1 MINASPTRKTGSPL
15 PSWLMNLLGF
25 GLLIALVL
33 ISFFYQMRGINES
46 MRQNVL
52 ERSRM
57 VAAII
62 EENLANADLA
72 LTTMDRMV
80 ATFLGDKTEFIAYLD
95 GIDPLQPEEL
105 TALARETG
113 LLGITLVRADN
124 SRINGPE
131 GWFSEPVTCDD
142 RAGSIRY
149 RGNQILF
156 LQDFRPAGNA
166 LSCVLTGLDGSAI
179 AELRKKSSLEAL
191 LASLSALP
199 GIHSVQRLTEPGTG
213 PVSSVQ
219 LTTDQGKAVARSSF
233 STPSGTIVVSLDA
246 HRFLKRRDRLRQQFF
261 FFAGLLLVLGLFF
274 SWLLYRVQQNNL
286 DQVRTFEKA
295 LAREHEAAALGRT
308 TATIAHEIRNPLNA
322 INMGL
327 QRLRMESDNL
337 EVEQEELISA
347 MTEAV
352 KRTSTIVS
360 ELQRYT
366 RPLEPA
372 DDTVH
377 LDRQLKEILALYGP
391 QIKAQQ
397 IKLTVETPEP
407 VPLQG
412 DRDLLNELL
421 ENLIKNAV
429 EAQPDGGSIRIR
441 LSAEENMVRL
451 RIENSGFLLDS
462 DRTGRIGEPY
472 FTTKTR
478 GTGLG
483 LALSRRIAR
492 AHGGSLKILP
502 DHEQQTLTVLVQLP
516 KKMVEKPAE

>member
-1 MINASPTRKTGSPL
+1 MIDSGATGTTGSPL

-33 ISFFYQMRGINES
+33 VYFFYQMQGINES
-46 MRQNVL
+46 LRQNVL
-52 ERSRM
+52 EHSRM

-62 EENLANADLA
+62 EENLANAELA
-72 LTTMDRMV
+72 LTTVDRMV

-113 LLGITLVRADN
+113 LLGITLVRPDN
-124 SRINGPE
+124 SRISGPE
-131 GWFSEPVTCDD
+131 NWFPEPFTCNDG
-142 RAGSIRY
+142 AGSIRY
-149 RGNQILF
+149 RGNEILF
-156 LQDFRPAGNA
+156 LRNFKNKGA
-166 LSCVLTGLDGSAI
+166 LSCILTGLDGSAI
-179 AELRKKSSLEAL
+179 AKLRKKSSLEAL
-191 LASLSALP
+191 LASLSSLP
-199 GIHSVQRLTEPGTG
+199 GIHSVQRLTDPETG
-213 PVSSVQ
+213 PASSVQ
-219 LTTDQGKAVARSSF
+219 LTIEQGRAVARSSF
-233 STPSGTIVVSLDA
+233 STPSGTIVVSLNA

-261 FFAGLLLVLGLFF
+261 FFAGLLFILGVFF
-274 SWLLYRVQQNNL
+274 SWLLYRFQQNNL
-286 DQVRTFEKA
+286 NQVRTFEKA
-295 LAREHEAAALGRT
+295 LAREHEAAVLGRT

-327 QRLRMESDNL
+327 QRLRLESANL
-337 EVEQEELISA
+337 DRDQEELISA
-347 MTEAV
+347 MSEAV
-352 KRTSTIVS
+352 KRTSGIVS

-391 QIKAQQ
+391 QIKEQHIDLRIEA
-397 IKLTVETPEP
+397 PES
-407 VPLQG
+407 VILQG
-412 DRDLLNELL
+412 DRDLINELL

-429 EAQPDGGSIRIR
+429 EAQPDGGYIRVQ
-441 LSAEENMVRL
+441 LTKEEKMVLL
-451 RIENSGFLLDS
+451 RMENSGFLLDHDQS
-462 DRTGRIGEPY
+462 GRIGEPY

-492 AHGGSLKILP
+492 AHDGDMEIFP
-502 DHEQQTLTVLVQLP
+502 NHEQQTLTVLVRIP
-516 KKMVEKPAE
+516 EKTGK

>member
-1 MINASPTRKTGSPL
+1 MINSGPTKSNTPL
-15 PSWLMNLLGF
+15 PSWLINLLGF

-33 ISFFYQMRGINES
+33 VSFLYQMRGINES
-46 MRQNVL
+46 LKQNVL

-62 EENLANADLA
+62 EENLANANLA

-80 ATFLGDKTEFIAYLD
+80 ATLLGDKVEFIAYLD

-113 LLGITLVRADN
+113 LLGITLVRPDN
-124 SRINGPE
+124 SRVSGPKNWSP
-131 GWFSEPVTCDD
+131 GPFTCNDA
-142 RAGSIRY
+142 AGSVHY
-149 RGNQILF
+149 LGNDILF
-156 LQDFRPAGNA
+156 LQDFSAEDSDLA
-166 LSCVLTGLDGSAI
+166 CILTGLDGTAI
-179 AELRKKSSLEAL
+179 AELRQKSSLKAL

-199 GIHSVQRLTEPGTG
+199 GIQSVQTATKQVTDPD
-213 PVSSVQ
+213 SSVQ
-219 LTTDQGKAVARSSF
+219 LTTDRGKPVARSSF

-246 HRFLKRRDRLRQQFF
+246 HRFLKRRDRLRRQFF

-274 SWLLYRVQQNNL
+274 SWLLYRFQQNSL
-286 DQVRTFEKA
+286 DQVRSFEKA
-295 LAREHEAAALGRT
+295 LAVEHEAAALGRT

-327 QRLRMESDNL
+327 QRLRLESDNL
-337 EVEQEELISA
+337 DHEQEELISA

-352 KRTSTIVS
+352 NRTSGIVS

-366 RPLEPA
+366 RPLQPA

-377 LDRQLKEILALYGP
+377 LDEQLNQILALYGP
-391 QIKAQQ
+391 QIKKQQ
-397 IKLTVETPEP
+397 IRLTIDLPGP
-407 VPLQG
+407 VSLQA
-412 DRDLLNELL
+412 DRDLINELL

-429 EAQPDGGSIRIR
+429 EAQPEGGYIRIE
-441 LSAEENMVRL
+441 LSKNEGSLQL
-451 RIENSGFLLDS
+451 RMENSGFLLDT
-462 DRTGRIGEPY
+462 DQAGRIGEPY

-483 LALSRRIAR
+483 LALSRRIAK
-492 AHGGSLKILP
+492 AHGGSLEIIP
-502 DHEQQTLTVLVQLP
+502 DQNKKRLTVLVNLP
-516 KKMVEKPAE
+516 QKTGE